1 MSIQAK
7 LIIGFAFV
15 VLLAAAQ
22 GAVSVL
28 SIGSTG
34 LLVSEMYDKPLMAIS
49 FTRSAKISFGAAER
63 EFLVAT
69 QAESRNKS
77 AEFLERIEE
86 SFETFQEDLEVV
98 KERMPTARAVKVAG
112 EIEAISADWWT
123 GAQSILE
130 TNASSGAKR
139 SAIASAATVVNQKLD
154 LLVEYASEDGY
165 NFRSASVASAEETKV
180 INVAMVAFGLL
191 AGLAT
196 AIVLARGI
204 SRPVTGMTEAMT
216 ALAGGDMKV
225 EIPAIERKDEIG
237 EMAKAVQV
245 FRDKAVEAEWL
256 AASQAEM
263 EHRQKEEHEQRTA
276 EKAEEEAR
284 RAAEKA
290 EEEARRAAAKAGE
303 EAREAAETVK
313 LAEAQAERERQER
326 EKEARRIEEQHEA
339 KEHQRLEDVRRVE
352 EKRKAEAAAEAAKRD
367 AEQRTRAERRQAMLD
382 LADSFESQVGGVI
395 EKVSH
400 ASAQMQS
407 SAQSMSVN
415 AEQTSEKSMT
425 VASASDEASSN
436 VRHVATSADQLA
448 SSIQEISRQVTHS
461 ADIARDAVNQ
471 AETTNEKVHGL
482 VQSAQ
487 KIGDVVQLINDIAS
501 QTNLL
506 ALNATIEAARAGEAG
521 KGFAV
526 VANEVKSLAGQTAKA
541 TEEIGA
547 QIVEIRNATN
557 ETVQAIGDIGGTI
570 SKIDEISSAIAS
582 AVEEQGAATQE
593 IASSVQR
600 AASSTNDVSS
610 NIADVTDVAGETGNA
625 ANQVLNAVNDLSQ
638 QTNVLRGSVDE
649 FLNRVRT
656 A

>member
-191 AGLAT
+191 AGLST

-263 EHRQKEEHEQRTA
+263 EHRQKEEHEQRT
-276 EKAEEEAR
+276 
-284 RAAEKA
+284 AEKA

>member
-69 QAESRNKS
+69 RAESRNKS

-263 EHRQKEEHEQRTA
+263 EHRQKEEHEQRT
-276 EKAEEEAR
+276 
-284 RAAEKA
+284 AEKA

>member
-263 EHRQKEEHEQRTA
+263 EHRQKEEHEQRT
-276 EKAEEEAR
+276 
-284 RAAEKA
+284 AEKA

>member
-28 SIGSTG
+28 SICSTG

-263 EHRQKEEHEQRTA
+263 EHRQKEEHEQRT
-276 EKAEEEAR
+276 
-284 RAAEKA
+284 AEKA